1 MSEGEREHDDGA
13 WSAAVG
19 TRTRWAIAFL
29 IGLATVTAAGYGWRA
44 AQIGSTAAYDDR
56 QSISETIAVEQARVE
71 RAVALADQAR
81 EYVRYRADYVTAAAL
96 DREAARLAAAGS
108 AREAAAARTEARQL
122 RLGATRRAAE
132 AGVFGR
138 ATIGSDQLTPTATP
152 RPFDYRARG
161 RALEIEASASI
172 DSPANLDP
180 DRWAAEAVSI
190 RDRIGG
196 LARWAFLMLVAVLL
210 YTVAEVTATRRLVTY
225 ALVGIGLAFY
235 TAGLVGGLTTYF
247 F

>member
-1 MSEGEREHDDGA
+1 MG
-13 WSAAVG
+13 
-19 TRTRWAIAFL
+19 TRWAIAFL

-44 AQIGSTAAYDDR
+44 AQIGSTAAFDDR
-56 QSISETIAVEQARVE
+56 QSISDTIAVEQAGVE
-71 RAVALADQAR
+71 RAVTLADQAR

-96 DREAARLAAAGS
+96 DRTAARLAAAG
-108 AREAAAARTEARQL
+108 AAGQASLAHAEARQL
-122 RLGATRRAAE
+122 RLGATRRAAQ

-138 ATIGSDQLTPTATP
+138 ATIGSDQLVPTSAP

-190 RDRIGG
+190 RDRMGG
-196 LARWAFLMLVAVLL
+196 LTRWAFLMLAAVLL
-210 YTVAEVTATRRLVTY
+210 YTVAEVATTRRSVTY
-225 ALVGIGLAFY
+225 ALVGVGLAVY
-235 TAGLVGGLTTYF
+235 AVGLVGGLSTSF

>member
-1 MSEGEREHDDGA
+1 MSDAAPVEGGDELHAG
-13 WSAAVG
+13 V
-19 TRTRWAIAFL
+19 RTRWAIAFL
-29 IGLATVTAAGYGWRA
+29 IGLSTVSAAGYGWRA
-44 AQIGSTAAYDDR
+44 AQIGSTAAFDDR

-71 RAVALADQAR
+71 RAVTLGDQAR
-81 EYVRYRADYVTAAAL
+81 EYVRYRADYVAAAAF
-96 DREAARLAAAGS
+96 DREAARLAASGAG
-108 AREAAAARTEARQL
+108 REAAASRTAARQL
-122 RLGATRRAAE
+122 RLGATRRAVE

-138 ATIGSDQLTPTATP
+138 ATIGVDQLTPAAAP
-152 RPFDYRARG
+152 RPFDYRARA

-196 LARWAFLMLVAVLL
+196 LMRWAFLMLIAVLL
-210 YTVAEVTATRRLVTY
+210 YTVAEVATTRKRTAY
-225 ALVGIGLAFY
+225 ALVGVGLAVY
-235 TAGLVGGLTTYF
+235 AVGLVGGLSTYF

>member
-1 MSEGEREHDDGA
+1 LSEGTRDQEGGRNAETGR
-13 WSAAVG
+13 
-19 TRTRWAIAFL
+19 RTRWVIAFL

-44 AQIGSTAAYDDR
+44 AQIGSTAAFDDR

-71 RAVALADQAR
+71 RAVALAGQAR
-81 EYVRYRADYVTAAAL
+81 EYVRYRADYVTADAL
-96 DREAARLAAAGS
+96 DRDAARLAAAG
-108 AREAAAARTEARQL
+108 AATEAAVARAEARQL

-138 ATIGSDQLTPTATP
+138 ATIGTDQLAPTATP

-172 DSPANLDP
+172 DSAANLDP

-190 RDRIGG
+190 RERVGG
-196 LARWAFLMLVAVLL
+196 LTGWAFLMLVAVLL
-210 YTVAEVTATRRLVTY
+210 YTVAEVATNRARVTY
-225 ALVGIGLAFY
+225 SLIGVGLAVY
-235 TAGLVGGLTTYF
+235 VAGLVGGLSTYF